1 MLKLMKYE
9 FQKQMFSKVIIAIL
23 LGVLVAYF
31 ALMNIMDKE
40 QNAGVALVVMFFVM
54 VVAAFYVSVESIS
67 VYGKDL
73 KTKQSYMLF
82 LVPQSSYEILGAKM
96 IAAILQI
103 FFTMA
108 IYAVAI
114 GLCSA
119 IYLMKYSSMKEILEV
134 LKKFFEISFDVQ
146 IDYML
151 AIRVLFT
158 IFILWVFVVMLGI
171 FVETL
176 VNTVLTKSK
185 VISFLVAVAYVLLFW
200 GVMELENTLYD
211 VMLAAKLAEV
221 VRDTLDILYFVLI
234 DIVLYTVSAWL
245 IDKKL
250 SV

>member
-9 FQKQMFSKVIIAIL
+9 FQKQMFSKLIIVII
-23 LGVLVAYF
+23 LGVLAAYF

-40 QNAGVALVVMFFVM
+40 QNAGIALVIMFCVML
-54 VVAAFYVSVESIS
+54 VAAFYVSVESLS

-82 LVPQSSYEILGAKM
+82 LVPQSSYKILGAKI

-108 IYAVAI
+108 IYVVTI
-114 GLCSA
+114 GLCGA
-119 IYLMKYSSMKEILEV
+119 IYLIKYSSIKEILQGLKRLFEV
-134 LKKFFEISFDVQ
+134 SFDIK
-146 IDYML
+146 IDYVGVMRML
-151 AIRVLFT
+151 FMV
-158 IFILWVFVVMLGI
+158 FILWIFVVMLGI

-176 VNTVLTKSK
+176 VNTVLTRSK
-185 VISFLVAVAYVLLFW
+185 LTSFLVAAAYILLFW
-200 GVMELENTLYD
+200 GVAWLENALCKGLIIWN
-211 VMLAAKLAEV
+211 VSEV
-221 VRDTLDILYFVLI
+221 VRNIIDLLYFVLI
-234 DIVLYTVSAWL
+234 DVGLYFVSAWL

>member
-31 ALMNIMDKE
+31 ALMNIMDKK
-40 QNAGVALVVMFFVM
+40 QNAGVALVVMFLVM
-54 VVAAFYVSVESIS
+54 IVAAFYVSVESIS

-82 LVPQSSYEILGAKM
+82 LVPQSSYKILGAKM

-108 IYAVAI
+108 IYAVTI
-114 GLCSA
+114 GLCGA
-119 IYLMKYSSMKEILEV
+119 IYLMKYSSMKEILEM
-134 LKKFFEISFDVQ
+134 LKYFFEVSFDVQ

-151 AIRVLFT
+151 VLRILFT

-171 FVETL
+171 FVET
-176 VNTVLTKSK
+176 VINTVLTRSK
-185 VISFLVAVAYVLLFW
+185 LTSFLVAVAYVVLFW
-200 GVMELENTLYD
+200 GVAQVENAMYNEMTILHVTEVIKD
-211 VMLAAKLAEV
+211 VIDLV
-221 VRDTLDILYFVLI
+221 YFIVIDVILYAA
-234 DIVLYTVSAWL
+234 SSWL